1 MTSMTGTAAIS
12 HWIISSLS
20 LHAAVDFPGIL
31 YRSDVSAQPIDLT
44 KIMHH
49 RYNNGAQRI
58 RRACPYSRR
67 NRGIMGLSANPPYVV
82 EVEDGFLQD
91 HLDVKTNFGCEEIIV
106 RM

>member
-20 LHAAVDFPGIL
+20 LHAAVAFPGIL

-44 KIMHH
+44 KITHH
-49 RYNNGAQRI
+49 RHNGARRI

-67 NRGIMGLSANPPYVV
+67 NPRNNGDISAYPPIRQSA
-82 EVEDGFLQD
+82 L
-91 HLDVKTNFGCEEIIV
+91 
-106 RM
+106 RS